1 MGHVFRARDVRLNR
15 DVALKTLPDTWA
27 ADPQRLARFEREA
40 RILASLNHPNI
51 AALYEVFEAEGQRV
65 LVMELV
71 EGPTLADRVKASSL
85 SCETGEAGLGD
96 QELLSL
102 VRRLVRTEGGSR

>member
-1 MGHVFRARDVRLNR
+1 
-15 DVALKTLPDTWA
+15 
-27 ADPQRLARFEREA
+27 
-40 RILASLNHPNI
+40 
-51 AALYEVFEAEGQRV
+51 
-65 LVMELV
+65 MELV

-85 SCETGEAGLGD
+85 SPETGEAGLGD